1 MVKEYRSLRP
11 MSGIEERGKE
21 IVFMTIKTNSKKEKR
36 GKGSGT
42 LEATGVRMR

>member
-1 MVKEYRSLRP
+1 
-11 MSGIEERGKE
+11 MSGIEERGRE

-36 GKGSGT
+36 GGKGIGT

>member
-1 MVKEYRSLRP
+1 

-21 IVFMTIKTNSKKEKR
+21 IVFMMIKTNSKKDKGE
-36 GKGSGT
+36 GKGNGT